1 MSFVRTFRYAPI
13 DGASRI
19 ARLFSVGITH
29 NYYTLENGRCADFQ
43 IAATPDTAELMA
55 SLGLLLR
62 NEKTGFSVFYDPD
75 NVARLVTYLRQH
87 AEDPDG
93 NSGFWSRLTFLLMLV
108 NPRFVGITALP
119 IQLRQSD
126 LNLYGSNCQAH
137 WREETAVL
145 SEGRFMGADS
155 LYPVVGNDVALTLPH
170 DTGRVWVTDISGAT
184 VIPPPGGD
192 PVVIF
197 DTGESPAAPKQATLN
212 MSSLPYGLY
221 TIRIE
226 TKARKPIPGTD
237 YPRTV
242 LFVPAGAETM
252 VLLDMLFTQP
262 TPEEGG
268 VYPIAPMFD
277 GPPDPQ
283 DCGDV
288 HYQLPFDA
296 RSTVWQYYVVSQ
308 VPGTWLDNL
317 EIAGPGAGFSQDP
330 NRVALPDG
338 SLATLFRSD
347 DVLPMR
353 QKSPQHFHLSGR
365 RHDAKGQ
372 DEAIAV
378 SRLPVAPASPV
389 WPAQSSITG
398 TSEMFVYV

>member
-1 MSFVRTFRYAPI
+1 MSLVRSFRYAPI

-19 ARLFSVGITH
+19 VRLFSVSITH
-29 NYYTLENGRCADFQ
+29 TYYTLEDGRCADFQ
-43 IAATPDTAELMA
+43 VAATPDTAALMA

-62 NEKTGFSVFYDPD
+62 NEKAGFSIFYDPD
-75 NVARLVTYLRQH
+75 NVSRLVTYLRQH

-126 LNLYGSNCQAH
+126 LNLYGSNTQAH
-137 WREETAVL
+137 WRDETAVL
-145 SEGRFMGADS
+145 SETRFMDADS

-192 PVVIF
+192 AVVIF
-197 DTGESPAAPKQATLN
+197 DTGDSPTAPKQATLH

-226 TKARKPIPGTD
+226 TAARKPIPSMD

-262 TPEEGG
+262 TPGSPG
-268 VYPIAPMFD
+268 IYPIAPMFE
-277 GPPDPQ
+277 GPPDPAL
-283 DCGDV
+283 CGGV

-308 VPGTWLDNL
+308 VPGTWLGDL
-317 EIAGPGAGFSQDP
+317 AIAGPGAGFVQDP
-330 NRVALPDG
+330 NPVTLPDG
-338 SLATLFRSD
+338 SLARLFRSD
-347 DVLPMR
+347 AVLPMR

-372 DEAIAV
+372 DDAIAV

-389 WPAQSSITG
+389 WPAQSSTTG